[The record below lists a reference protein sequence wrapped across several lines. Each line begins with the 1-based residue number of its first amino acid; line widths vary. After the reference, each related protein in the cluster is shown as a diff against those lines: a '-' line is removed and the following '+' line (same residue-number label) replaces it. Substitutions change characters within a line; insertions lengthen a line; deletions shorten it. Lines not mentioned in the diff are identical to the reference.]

1 MDFVVIQNPFFNF
14 RYLITA
20 HEPQADNTQSIKN
33 ICRTAQKYEFS

>member
-20 HEPQADNTQSIKN
+20 HEPQADNTQSIK
-33 ICRTAQKYEFS
+33 KYLSHSSKI